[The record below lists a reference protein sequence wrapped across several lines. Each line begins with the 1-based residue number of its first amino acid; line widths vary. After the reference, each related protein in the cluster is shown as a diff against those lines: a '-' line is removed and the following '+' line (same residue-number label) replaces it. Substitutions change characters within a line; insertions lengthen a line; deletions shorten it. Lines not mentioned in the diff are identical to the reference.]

1 MLAIGTPGGDD
12 QTERR
17 PAIVIMYIW
26 TAPGVDTAGFHR
38 ATGVSDDQYRAQEAA
53 EAALRTGHGGTAY
66 VERVYTAEAAPA
78 LSLCYVR
85 TGTGWQARLGQAGH
99 VEWTALT
106 APGEVTPMETA
117 GSARALTGTAV
128 SNAASTGDRRRHG
141 RRTTWTHRLA
151 LRRAN
156 G

>member
-1 MLAIGTPGGDD
+1 
-12 QTERR
+12 
-17 PAIVIMYIW
+17 MYIW
-26 TAPGVDTAGFHR
+26 TAPGINTAGFHR

-66 VERVYTAEAAPA
+66 VERVYTAVVAPA

-85 TGTGWQARLGQAGH
+85 TGTGWQAQLGQAGH
-99 VEWTALT
+99 VEWTAFT
-106 APGEVTPMETA
+106 APGEVSPMETA
-117 GSARALTGTAV
+117 GSARAVTVTPV
-128 SNAASTGDRRRHG
+128 SDAASTGDRRGHG
-141 RRTTWTHRLA
+141 WRAIRTHRLA